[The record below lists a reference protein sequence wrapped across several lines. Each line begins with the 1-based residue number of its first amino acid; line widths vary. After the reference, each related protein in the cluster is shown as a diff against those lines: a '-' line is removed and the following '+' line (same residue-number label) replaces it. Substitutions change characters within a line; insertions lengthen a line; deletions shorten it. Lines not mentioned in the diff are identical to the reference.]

1 MAGLLYKD
9 FKAIKGHYY
18 IISFIVITIFL
29 IFSEIFGVNEE
40 IDVLVGM
47 CLSIIPLVLLG
58 MLVVKVEV
66 GIIAADET
74 KNAKLYLLSLP
85 VSSKDYIA
93 SKYWFMLI
101 GHYIVLSVSMLWSIT
116 YQIQVVDEW
125 MNELVVNIISLLP
138 PIICGSICLVA
149 IELPFFVLAGS
160 KKGEMIKTAI
170 LLLMM
175 LGMFVFLLF
184 GDLTILDAL
193 DLKKFFEYIEEH
205 IDVLFKIQIFAP
217 VISLLLYYCSYVI
230 TCNIFERREIG
241 YES

>member
-18 IISFIVITIFL
+18 IIAFIVITIVL

-40 IDVLVGM
+40 IDVLVGI

-58 MLVVKVEV
+58 MLVAKVEV

-101 GHYIVLSVSMLWSIT
+101 GHYIVLSVAMLWSIT

-170 LLLMM
+170 LLMMM
-175 LGMFVFLLF
+175 LGIFVFLLF
-184 GDLTILDAL
+184 GDLTILDAI

-217 VISLLLYYCSYVI
+217 VISLILYYCSYVI

>member
-47 CLSIIPLVLLG
+47 CLSIMPFVLLG
-58 MLVVKVEV
+58 MLVAKVEV

-170 LLLMM
+170 LLVMM

-217 VISLLLYYCSYVI
+217 VISLILYYCSYVI
-230 TCNIFERREIG
+230 TCNIFERGEIG

>member
-40 IDVLVGM
+40 IDVLVGI

-58 MLVVKVEV
+58 MLVAKVEV

-101 GHYIVLSVSMLWSIT
+101 GHYIVLSVSTLWSIT

-170 LLLMM
+170 LLAAM
-175 LGMFVFLLF
+175 LGIFVFLLF
-184 GDLTILDAL
+184 GDLTILDAI

-205 IDVLFKIQIFAP
+205 IDVLFKVQIFAP
-217 VISLLLYYCSYVI
+217 VISLVLYYCSYLV
-230 TCNIFERREIG
+230 TCNVFERKEIG

>member
-58 MLVVKVEV
+58 MLVAKVEV

-101 GHYIVLSVSMLWSIT
+101 GHYIVLSVSMFWSIT

-170 LLLMM
+170 LLMMM
-175 LGMFVFLLF
+175 LGIFVFLLF

-217 VISLLLYYCSYVI
+217 VISLILYYCSYVI

>member
-47 CLSIIPLVLLG
+47 CLSVIPLVLLG
-58 MLVVKVEV
+58 MLVAKVEV

-170 LLLMM
+170 LLVMM

-205 IDVLFKIQIFAP
+205 IDILFKIQIFAP
-217 VISLLLYYCSYVI
+217 VISLILYYCSYVI

-241 YES
+241 HES

>member
-47 CLSIIPLVLLG
+47 CLSIMPFVLLG
-58 MLVVKVEV
+58 MLVAKVEV

-116 YQIQVVDEW
+116 YQIQVLDEW

-170 LLLMM
+170 LLVMM

-217 VISLLLYYCSYVI
+217 VISLILYYCSYVI
-230 TCNIFERREIG
+230 TCNIFERGEIG

>member
-47 CLSIIPLVLLG
+47 CLSVIPLVLLG
-58 MLVVKVEV
+58 MLVAKVEV

-149 IELPFFVLAGS
+149 IELPFLVLAGS

-170 LLLMM
+170 LLATM

-205 IDVLFKIQIFAP
+205 IDILFKIQIFAP
-217 VISLLLYYCSYVI
+217 VISLILYYCSYVI

-241 YES
+241 HES

>member
-47 CLSIIPLVLLG
+47 CLSIMPFVLLG
-58 MLVVKVEV
+58 MLVAKVEV

-170 LLLMM
+170 LLVMM

-217 VISLLLYYCSYVI
+217 VISLILYYCSYVI